1 MSKINSFKIQGFY
14 ENKNTYLEFKTNQE
28 NFLLKLSK
36 NYEYLANLFKKWDVQ
51 YSSSLSRNNRNT
63 PNKKHPHEL
72 YRFQLITIDILK
84 LLTDES
90 GPLNQIIETI
100 NKFDKYI
107 LDNNIAES
115 KLYKNIIDE
124 KPTISSTKIIQ
135 EILKISELI
144 LPKFDKTD
152 TTILSKNLSAFV
164 MSSQQNFTLSSEQEK
179 DLKNN
184 IWDKADNR
192 LIQQNVPKIDL
203 EKFQTILEKKE
214 NESKLLFSLN
224 TEEGQKKA
232 KTIKKELSDLYNS
245 IQNITGIYD
254 FFKAALDDTNLN
266 DKIFTVPYPE
276 IHQNGKNVKDIRT
289 FGKKGENEVAQYF
302 WQFDKIYLKSKL
314 DLIEITYKEEPI
326 FFETFSE
333 VVISDASDCTLFYLP
348 NNEIDL
354 NNIQLYIDLVK
365 NDLKYRK
372 KSELMSRYLSIEK
385 QFNYSDKTE
394 EFKTNKQYGIIDQ
407 RKDDTDAEN
416 KTSSVFR
423 TLLDIRKN
431 LDQNYNSL
439 SLLTLNELLEITNN
453 YINIFKK
460 EGLIKNYIKFIKEN
474 EKKNK
479 ENEKE
484 SKKEDQFK
492 SNLEDFVKLL
502 NKLNLRNLT
511 WPAASDTPLNFT
523 SPYFSYKEYVLIDS
537 DSALYTFQVN
547 LNLQEIVLNNYLRYL
562 INFISNDQE
571 INNTKNYEYD
581 IKENIPESTENNILL
596 PPFLNV
602 NKDKK
607 DCCFILISKG
617 DIKKFNDKNPNITNK
632 SIFTNPQNLD
642 SLLAEIFK
650 YNSGERDSR
659 FKDEM
664 AFKKNINLLNEIYFS
679 PHPLQ
684 NPLIKHFQ
692 KNNIIKVKGKE
703 YTILNL
709 KIDNIPD
716 INKYS
721 HKESQKD
728 GKKVSERTYTIN
740 LTLTVLP
747 PDVSHNIITEIQATC
762 PDKKKK
768 LEDKHKEYIK
778 KIPGLSDIYK
788 QKFVPTTWKI
798 QDGKLKKK
806 GFLEGGKT
814 QKIYKYYNKRNKTQH
829 QKYKNKKKDKFTYKL
844 HKFKKTFKKIKNL

>member
-14 ENKNTYLEFKTNQE
+14 ENKNTYLEFKTDQE

-63 PNKKHPHEL
+63 TANKKHPHEL
-72 YRFQLITIDILK
+72 YRFQLITMDILK

-90 GPLNQIIETI
+90 GPLNQIKETI
-100 NKFDKYI
+100 NKFDEYI
-107 LDNNIAES
+107 LDNKITES

-124 KPTISSTKIIQ
+124 KPIISSTKITQ
-135 EILKISELI
+135 EIIKISELI
-144 LPKFDKTD
+144 LPKFDKNNR
-152 TTILSKNLSAFV
+152 TIISKNLSAFV
-164 MSSQQNFTLSSEQEK
+164 MSSQQDFELKTSEEEQ
-179 DLKNN
+179 LKNN
-184 IWDKADNR
+184 IWNKASNY
-192 LIQQNVPKIDL
+192 IPQNVSKIDL
-203 EKFQTILEKKE
+203 NEFQTILQKRE
-214 NESKLLFSLN
+214 NENKLIFSLN
-224 TEEGQKKA
+224 TEEGKSKA
-232 KTIKKELSDLYNS
+232 KIIKKELSDLYNS
-245 IQNITGIYD
+245 IQNIVGIFS
-254 FFKAALDDTNLN
+254 FFKDALDETKLKNE
-266 DKIFTVPYPE
+266 IFTVKYPE
-276 IHQNGKNVKDIRT
+276 IYQNGKNVRDIRT
-289 FGKKGENEVAQYF
+289 FGKKGENEVDQYF
-302 WQFDKIYLKSKL
+302 WQFDKIYLRSKL

-333 VVISDASDCTLFYLP
+333 VVISDASRCTLFYLP

-431 LDQNYNSL
+431 LDENYNSL

-479 ENEKE
+479 ENKKE

-511 WPAASDTPLNFT
+511 WLAASDTPLNFT

-537 DSALYTFQVN
+537 FDSDSTLYTFQVN
-547 LNLQEIVLNNYLRYL
+547 LNLQEIILNNYLRYL

-617 DIKKFNDKNPNITNK
+617 DIKKFNEKNPSITNK
-632 SIFTNPQNLD
+632 SIFTNLQNLD

-716 INKYS
+716 IKKYS

-747 PDVSHNIITEIQATC
+747 PDVSYNIITEIQATC

-768 LEDKHKEYIK
+768 LEDKYSEYVK

-814 QKIYKYYNKRNKTQH
+814 QKIYKYYNKRNKTQY
-829 QKYKNKKKDKFTYKL
+829 QKYKNKKKHKFTYKL
-844 HKFKKTFKKIKNL
+844 HKFKKTFKKI